1 MSGSSDVVPQSEGQ
15 WPLFDLLFLERRLL
29 GQGTSRPSLGHG
41 WDHASS
47 DWVEWT
53 GGGQSGVIEVDL
65 IIDPLPLRIGE
76 AHGLTS

>member
-1 MSGSSDVVPQSEGQ
+1 MAPLRPAISGKGAAGAGNVSTIVGTWVGPRVG
-15 WPLFDLLFLERRLL
+15 RL
-29 GQGTSRPSLGHG
+29 
-41 WDHASS
+41 
-47 DWVEWT
+47 VEWT